1 MLSVLVGSRRRLTM
15 YKAKNMKRFGNLFDK
30 VISID
35 NLQFAADKA
44 MRGKSRQPG
53 VKKFLEDR
61 DANIVQLHQ
70 TLADGTFK
78 TSQYTVFTVFEPKE
92 REIYRL
98 PFYPDRI
105 VHHAIMN
112 VIEPILYSVF
122 TYNTYSCIKD
132 RGITACAD
140 RVSKIIASFKDKPL
154 YCLKI
159 DIKKYYPSIDNEIL
173 KKIIRRKIKDV
184 RLLQLID
191 GIIDSEKGLP
201 IGNYLSQ
208 SFANLYL
215 SYFMHYCN
223 EVLKVKCTEY
233 ADDIVFFADTKETLH
248 ITFDKINDYLSNQ
261 LHLTIKDNYQIF
273 PIAVNRY
280 DRSGRALDYVG
291 FKLFRC
297 QRLMRKRIK
306 QNFCRRLSQLRRH
319 HVTGS
324 RLKSAV
330 APWLGWAQHSQS
342 RNLLNKIL
350 PEYAQDLL

>member
-1 MLSVLVGSRRRLTM
+1 M
-15 YKAKNMKRFGNLFDK
+15 YKAKIMKRFGNLFDK
-30 VISID
+30 VISIA
-35 NLQFAADKA
+35 NLQLAADKA

-53 VKKFLEDR
+53 VKMFLVYR

-70 TLADGTFK
+70 DLADGTFK
-78 TSQYTVFTVFEPKE
+78 TSKYTVFKVYEPKE
-92 REIYRL
+92 RDIYRL

-122 TYNTYSCIKD
+122 TYNTYSSIKN

-140 RVSKIIASFKDKPL
+140 RVSKIIKSFEGKPL

-159 DIKKYYPSIDNEIL
+159 DIKKYYPSIDNAIL
-173 KKIIRRKIKDV
+173 KEIVRRKIKDV
-184 RLLQLID
+184 KLLSLID

-201 IGNYLSQ
+201 IGNYISQ
-208 SFANLYL
+208 SLANLYL
-215 SYFMHYCN
+215 AYFMHYCN
-223 EVLKVKCTEY
+223 EELRIKCTEY
-233 ADDIVFFADTKETLH
+233 ADDIVFFDSDKDMLH
-248 ITFDKINDYLSNQ
+248 IVFAAINNYLATY
-261 LHLTIKDNYQIF
+261 LHLTIKSNYQIF

-280 DRSGRALDYVG
+280 DKKGRALDYVG
-291 FKLFRC
+291 FQFYRY

-306 QNFCRRLSQLRRH
+306 KNFCRHLSLLRRH
-319 HVTGS
+319 HVAGH

-350 PEYAQDLL
+350 PEYAQNIL

>member
-1 MLSVLVGSRRRLTM
+1 MLVGSRRRLTM

-30 VISID
+30 VISIA
-35 NLQFAADKA
+35 NLQLAADKA

-53 VKKFLEDR
+53 VKKFLEIR

-70 TLADGTFK
+70 DLADGTFK
-78 TSQYTVFTVFEPKE
+78 TSKYTVFKVYEPKE
-92 REIYRL
+92 RDIYRL

-122 TYNTYSCIKD
+122 TYNTYSCIKN

-140 RVSKIIASFKDKPL
+140 RVSKIIKSFKGKPL

-173 KKIIRRKIKDV
+173 KEIVRRKIKDV
-184 RLLQLID
+184 KLLSLID

-201 IGNYLSQ
+201 IGNYVSQ
-208 SFANLYL
+208 SLANLYL
-215 SYFMHYCN
+215 AYFMHYCN
-223 EVLKVKCTEY
+223 EELRIKCTEY
-233 ADDIVFFADTKETLH
+233 ADDIVFFADNKERLH
-248 ITFDKINDYLSNQ
+248 TVFNTIKDYLATQ
-261 LHLTIKDNYQIF
+261 LHLTIKSNYQIF
-273 PIAVNRY
+273 PIAFNRY
-280 DRSGRALDYVG
+280 DRKGRALDYVG
-291 FKLFRC
+291 FCFYRNQL
-297 QRLMRKRIK
+297 LMRKRIK
-306 QNFCRRLSQLRRH
+306 HNFCRRLSILRRH
-319 HVTGS
+319 HVTKQ
-324 RLKSAV
+324 RLKAAI

-350 PEYAQDLL
+350 PEYAQNIL

>member
-1 MLSVLVGSRRRLTM
+1 MLVGSCRRLTM
-15 YKAKNMKRFGNLFDK
+15 YKAKIMKRFGNLFDK
-30 VISID
+30 VISIA
-35 NLQFAADKA
+35 NLQLAADKA

-53 VKKFLEDR
+53 VKKFLADR

-70 TLADGTFK
+70 DLANGTFK
-78 TSQYTVFTVFEPKE
+78 TSKYTIFKVYEPKE

-112 VIEPILYSVF
+112 IIEHILYSVF
-122 TYNTYSCIKD
+122 TYNTYSCIKA

-140 RVSKIIASFKDKPL
+140 RVATIIESFKDKPL

-215 SYFMHYCN
+215 AYFMHFCN
-223 EVLKVKCTEY
+223 ETLQIKCTEY
-233 ADDIVFFADTKETLH
+233 ADDIVFFADNKTQLH
-248 ITFDKINDYLSNQ
+248 TVFDTIKDYLATQ
-261 LHLTIKDNYQIF
+261 LHLTLKYNYQIF
-273 PIAVNRY
+273 PIAFNRY
-280 DRSGRALDYVG
+280 DRKGRALDYVG
-291 FKLFRC
+291 FCFYRNQL
-297 QRLMRKRIK
+297 LMRKRIK
-306 QNFCRRLSQLRRH
+306 QNFCRRLSHLRRH
-319 HVTGS
+319 HVTGQ
-324 RLKSAV
+324 RLKAAI

-350 PEYAQDLL
+350 PEYAQNIL